1 MKVISTHPMDE
12 SREAV
17 LRRRILGSG
26 TTATPKRRNKRP
38 PHALTTQITKYHHWD
53 LNPTALN
60 LPLWG
65 GGTYRGYSV
74 TDTCAIAPPLHVRI
88 PAHSTIDVLPRM
100 HEATVSRKGRGA
112 RADIVTG
119 ENAPRLGSTAHG
131 DYMREQPPASGVF

>member
-26 TTATPKRRNKRP
+26 TTSTPKRRNKRP

-88 PAHSTIDVLPRM
+88 PAQSTIDVLPRM

-112 RADIVTG
+112 WADIVIG
-119 ENAPRLGSTAHG
+119 KNASRLGSTAHG
-131 DYMREQPPASGVF
+131 DYRREQSPASGVF